1 MSNNRISW
9 LNNTVCNTPAPQK
22 RTGRTP
28 GRGAAAPS
36 IPPRA
41 YQGKDSM
48 DADELM
54 MAQPGMMMQRDILQR
69 GMTTQQLQQ
78 GTVQQPQQG
87 MTQQGMT
94 RQGPPTMTEPYY
106 IPNYLARNI
115 GKNVR
120 AEFVVGTSQ
129 FMDKSGILR
138 EVGVNYFVLE
148 DYISHALIMCDLY
161 SVKFVTIL

>member
-1 MSNNRISW
+1 MNIRFQNNQAF
-9 LNNTVCNTPAPQK
+9 CDPAPEK
-22 RTGRTP
+22 RDGWSNGKSTDSP
-28 GRGAAAPS
+28 IPS
-36 IPPRA
+36 QA
-41 YQGKDSM
+41 FLGKDTMGPS
-48 DADELM
+48 DLM
-54 MAQPGMMMQRDILQR
+54 ARPGQMMQQS
-69 GMTTQQLQQ
+69 TAQQFQQ
-78 GTVQQPQQG
+78 GAVQQD
-87 MTQQGMT
+87 MT

-106 IPNYLARNI
+106 IPNYLARNL

-120 AEFVVGTSQ
+120 AEFVIGTSQ